1 MNRWSLKLPVYFL
14 FFLSGACGLIYQVV
28 WSRMLTHV
36 FGSTVLAVSTVL
48 AAFMSGLALG
58 SYCLGKRGDR
68 ISNPL
73 RGFAF
78 CELGIAVSALLLLPL
93 FIHLS
98 PLTVLMT
105 RGLAQFPILHGC
117 ARLLFA
123 LLLLVVPTTLMGA
136 TLPFLCRHLIGRVD
150 SAGHTIALLYGTN
163 ALGAIVGALAAGFV
177 LIGHI
182 GTHATVFLAVGLNLV
197 IGAFAWWLSL
207 HCAGGA
213 SATTSAKVEA
223 PAPSS
228 YQRRLQHLL
237 MGCFAL
243 SGVTSLAYE
252 VLWARAL
259 VFYVGNS
266 TYALS
271 TMLAAFLL
279 GIAGGSYLVVVFI
292 ERLRRPMLCF
302 GCIQLGIGISASLI
316 MPLLIY
322 LMSLEGVRQALDGS
336 GTAVSRFWSFGISFL
351 LMLVPTALIGMTFPL
366 VGRIVLR
373 SLAHTS
379 ADVGRMYAI
388 NTLGN
393 IVGALLP
400 AFILL
405 PLLGIQKG
413 VWAMALLNITGG
425 LLILAHGRDR
435 LKPLRLVPGAIV
447 IGFGVWMLVQP
458 FGFRF
463 PARNQTS
470 RDEVLYYREGMAAT
484 TMVFRNPASGYSHM
498 SVDGVQIGGTDPI
511 VDYKQQ
517 WLAHLPKLLLD
528 DYRTELS
535 VGLGSGILA
544 GESLKHAALEQIT
557 CVEIAPSVVQGA
569 ALFDKDNN
577 GILESDRA
585 RIIRA
590 DAVNYLMATRER
602 FDIISTDGKTQP
614 EYSVNGTF
622 FSQDYYELMRS
633 RLAPGGMAI
642 QWIAMDYP
650 PRIFRCVLKTFS
662 SVFPYVQLWQANGNV
677 FLVGSNS
684 ELPLDLGRV
693 EYRLR
698 EGKQSFD
705 GIRKYGVT
713 SGPELVSHLVCH
725 GSVLR
730 DKLRD
735 VAPNT
740 LVHPVIEFYRAG
752 EFSVDSDQ
760 RERENLRLL
769 IEIRDSEAKQASWL
783 RRLSAVATNYQRA
796 ERQYLLGKQAILNGR
811 KMEEVEAFFQRA
823 LALAP
828 DSRTI
833 RYQIFGHYVETAKY
847 HYARNKQ
854 ASAEAML
861 ARAVAIWPEDVWA
874 CWMLAQSMIDNGGLQ
889 QATALLE
896 QVVALNPKH
905 LEARRQLVTIHFN
918 SGNPQRAIGHL
929 RVIITADPK
938 DIESQYRLGFL
949 LGAEGSYAEALQIL
963 NKAYQFAPNHPHVI
977 HCLAWVLWHSGQE
990 GRAREVVRKGGDY
1003 YRSQPEMERL
1013 RNQLME

>member
-36 FGSTVLAVSTVL
+36 FGSSVLAVSTVL
-48 AAFMSGLALG
+48 AAFMGGLALG

-93 FIHLS
+93 LSHLS
-98 PLTVLMT
+98 PLAVWMT
-105 RGLAQFPILHGC
+105 RGLAQFPILYGF

-182 GTHATVFLAVGLNLV
+182 GTHATVLLAVGLNLG
-197 IGAFAWWLSL
+197 IGAFGWWLSL
-207 HCAGGA
+207 CSVGAA

-292 ERLRRPMLCF
+292 DRLRRPMLWF
-302 GCIQLGIGISASLI
+302 GCIQLGIGISAALI

-322 LMSLEGVRQALDGS
+322 LMSLEGVRQTLDGS
-336 GTAVSRFWSFGISFL
+336 GPIVSNFWRFGISFL

-557 CVEIAPSVVQGA
+557 CVEIAPSVVEGA
-569 ALFDKDNN
+569 ALFDEDNN
-577 GILESDRA
+577 GILGSDRA
-585 RIIRA
+585 RIIQA
-590 DAVNYLMATRER
+590 DGVNYLMATRER

-622 FSQDYYELMRS
+622 FSQEYYELMRS
-633 RLAPGGMAI
+633 RLAPGGIAI

-662 SVFPYVQLWQANGNV
+662 SVFEHVQLWQANGNV
-677 FLVGSNS
+677 FLLGSNS
-684 ELPLDLGRV
+684 ELPLDLERV
-693 EYRLR
+693 ELRLC
-698 EGKQSFD
+698 EGEQSFD

-713 SGPELVSHLVCH
+713 SGQELVSHLVSR

-730 DKLRD
+730 DKLKG

-769 IEIRDSEAKQASWL
+769 IEIRDSEAKQATWL
-783 RRLSAVATNYQRA
+783 KRLPVVAANYHQA

-811 KMEEVEAFFQRA
+811 NMEEVEAFFQRA

-854 ASAEAML
+854 APAEAML
-861 ARAVAIWPEDVWA
+861 ARAVAIWPEDAWA
-874 CWMLAQSMIDNGGLQ
+874 CWMLAQTMIDNGQLQ

-929 RVIITADPK
+929 RVIITADPQ

-949 LGAEGSYAEALQIL
+949 LGAEGTYAEALQIL
-963 NKAYQFAPNHPHVI
+963 NKAYRSAPNHPHVI
-977 HCLAWVLWHSGQE
+977 HCLAWVLWHSGQGE
-990 GRAREVVRKGGDY
+990 RAREVVRKGGDY

>member
-1 MNRWSLKLPVYFL
+1 MNRWTLRLPVYLL

-48 AAFMSGLALG
+48 AAFMGGLALG

-93 FIHLS
+93 LSHLS
-98 PLTVLMT
+98 PLAIWMT
-105 RGLAQFPILHGC
+105 RGLAEFPIVYGF

-150 SAGHTIALLYGTN
+150 AAGHTIALLYGTN
-163 ALGAIVGALAAGFV
+163 ALGAILGTLAAGFV
-177 LIGHI
+177 LIGQI
-182 GTHATVFLAVGLNLV
+182 GTHATVLLAVGLNLG
-197 IGAFAWWLSL
+197 IGAIAWWFSL
-207 HCAGGA
+207 RCAGVA
-213 SATTSAKVEA
+213 SAPTSVKVEA

-271 TMLAAFLL
+271 TILAAFLL
-279 GIAGGSYLVVVFI
+279 GIAGGSYLVMVFI
-292 ERLRRPMLCF
+292 DRLRRPILWF
-302 GCIQLGIGISASLI
+302 GCIQIGIGISAALI
-316 MPLLIY
+316 MPLMIH
-322 LMSLEGVRQALDGS
+322 LMSLEGVRQTLDGS
-336 GTAVSRFWSFGISFL
+336 GPTVSHCWRFGISFL

-379 ADVGRMYAI
+379 ADVGRVYAI

-405 PLLGIQKG
+405 PLLGIHKG
-413 VWAMALLNITGG
+413 VWTMALLNITGG

-463 PARNQTS
+463 PARHQTS

-544 GESLKHAALEQIT
+544 GECLKHAALDQIT
-557 CVEIAPSVVQGA
+557 CVEIAPSVVEGA
-569 ALFDKDNN
+569 ALFDEDNN
-577 GILESDRA
+577 GILGSDRA
-585 RIIRA
+585 RIIQA
-590 DAVNYLMATRER
+590 DGVNYLMATRER

-622 FSQDYYELMRS
+622 FSQEYYELMRS
-633 RLAPGGMAI
+633 RLAPGGIAI

-677 FLVGSNS
+677 FLLGSNS
-684 ELPLDLGRV
+684 ELPLDLERI
-693 EYRLR
+693 EIRMR
-698 EGKQSFD
+698 EGAQSFG

-713 SGPELVSHLVCH
+713 SGEDLVSHLVSR

-730 DKLRD
+730 DMLKGE
-735 VAPNT
+735 VSNS
-740 LVHPVIEFYRAG
+740 LVRPVIEFYRAG
-752 EFSVDSDQ
+752 DFSTHADQ

-769 IEIRDSEAKQASWL
+769 IEIRDNEAKQASWL
-783 RRLSAVATNYQRA
+783 RRLPAMAAKYHRA

-828 DSRTI
+828 ENRTI
-833 RYQIFGHYVETAKY
+833 RYQIFGHYFETAKY
-847 HYARNKQ
+847 HFARNKK

-861 ARAVAIWPEDVWA
+861 ARAVAIWPDDASA
-874 CWMLAQSMIDNGGLQ
+874 CWMLAQSMIDSGQMQ
-889 QATALLE
+889 QATTLLE
-896 QVVALNPKH
+896 QVVALDLKH

-929 RVIITADPK
+929 RVIIAADTQ

-963 NKAYQFAPNHPHVI
+963 NKAYRSAPNHPHVI

-990 GRAREVVRKGGDY
+990 QRAREVVRKGGDY

-1013 RNQLME
+1013 RNQLMD